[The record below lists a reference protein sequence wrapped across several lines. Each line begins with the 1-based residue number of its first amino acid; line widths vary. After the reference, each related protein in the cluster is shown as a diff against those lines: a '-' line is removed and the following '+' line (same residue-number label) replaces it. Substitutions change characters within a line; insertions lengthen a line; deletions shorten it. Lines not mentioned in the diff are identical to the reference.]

1 MLILKTKSRGM
12 SRVEN
17 NFNVNLKDHKQ
28 KNTLKIDIL
37 NESTIKI
44 KREHKTF
51 NVMKQKG
58 TKSSGVK
65 FVL

>member
-28 KNTLKIDIL
+28 KKILLKIDIL
-37 NESTIKI
+37 NESTLNFTNQD
-44 KREHKTF
+44 KTR
-51 NVMKQKG
+51 
-58 TKSSGVK
+58 T
-65 FVL
+65 

>member
-28 KNTLKIDIL
+28 KKNTFENRYFK
-37 NESTIKI
+37 
-44 KREHKTF
+44 
-51 NVMKQKG
+51 
-58 TKSSGVK
+58 
-65 FVL
+65 

>member
-28 KNTLKIDIL
+28 KKYFENRYFKLKY
-37 NESTIKI
+37 
-44 KREHKTF
+44 
-51 NVMKQKG
+51 
-58 TKSSGVK
+58 TK
-65 FVL
+65 FY